1 MDHHCLILCRWD
13 ASAVSLLPEYLHAL
27 YIRTLSQFKEF
38 EDSLAPHEKHGV
50 HYTIKAVNIMDHI
63 YVLFRIISED
73 SVATC

>member
-1 MDHHCLILCRWD
+1 MGCKCGFTPSRIPAR
-13 ASAVSLLPEYLHAL
+13 AIY
-27 YIRTLSQFKEF
+27 RTLSQFKEF